1 MYLGKHPSVLTLST
15 VVSRLRPI
23 SGHQKSSLNHTR
35 YDFSSPAPLL
45 RSSVLPH
52 RSSRPHRSSL
62 PVSPRATCVKLAPR
76 PRQPTPLAEVNLH
89 FLCVRTVAFYN
100 DLSWHLAS
108 FLCFVFIFISPSAS
122 ARLPLRLAKSFHTLY
137 VYTLTFLCRT
147 QFRAPRPRVDKQLLR
162 SRNDW
167 FLGQNPQR

>member
-1 MYLGKHPSVLTLST
+1 MISAPPLHYAGRRSCPTAPANLTGPT
-15 VVSRLRPI
+15 NPR
-23 SGHQKSSLNHTR
+23 QSSQ
-35 YDFSSPAPLL
+35 P
-45 RSSVLPH
+45 RS
-52 RSSRPHRSSL
+52 
-62 PVSPRATCVKLAPR
+62 TCVKLAPR
-76 PRQPTPLAEVNLH
+76 PRQPTSLAEVNLH

-167 FLGQNPQR
+167 LLSQNPQRRFLTQTAFRFEKVFYQPIF

>member
-23 SGHQKSSLNHTR
+23 SGHQKTSLNHTR

-45 RSSVLPH
+45 KSSVLP
-52 RSSRPHRSSL
+52 RPSSQPPPTQPAHS
-62 PVSPRATCVKLAPR
+62 TCVKLAPR
-76 PRQPTPLAEVNLH
+76 PRQPTPLAEVDLH

-100 DLSWHLAS
+100 DLSWHFAS

-147 QFRAPRPRVDKQLLR
+147 QFCAPRPRVDKQLLR

>member
-1 MYLGKHPSVLTLST
+1 M
-15 VVSRLRPI
+15 I
-23 SGHQKSSLNHTR
+23 S
-35 YDFSSPAPLL
+35 APPLHYSG
-45 RSSVLPH
+45 R
-52 RSSRPHRSSL
+52 RSSL
-62 PVSPRATCVKLAPR
+62 PASPRPSSLPASLRSTCVKLAPH
-76 PRQPTPLAEVNLH
+76 PRQLTPLAEVNLH

-167 FLGQNPQR
+167 LLGQNPQRRFLTQTAFRFEKVFYQPIF

>member
-1 MYLGKHPSVLTLST
+1 M
-15 VVSRLRPI
+15 I
-23 SGHQKSSLNHTR
+23 SAPPLHYSGRRSC
-35 YDFSSPAPLL
+35 PALPAFQPAL
-45 RSSVLPH
+45 RS
-52 RSSRPHRSSL
+52 
-62 PVSPRATCVKLAPR
+62 TCVKLAPR
-76 PRQPTPLAEVNLH
+76 PRQPTSLAEVNLH

-167 FLGQNPQR
+167 LLGQNPQRRFLTQTAFRFEKVFYQPIF

>member
-1 MYLGKHPSVLTLST
+1 M
-15 VVSRLRPI
+15 I
-23 SGHQKSSLNHTR
+23 SAPPLHYSGRRSSLPA
-35 YDFSSPAPLL
+35 SP
-45 RSSVLPH
+45 
-52 RSSRPHRSSL
+52 RPSSL
-62 PVSPRATCVKLAPR
+62 PVSLRSTCVKLAPR
-76 PRQPTPLAEVNLH
+76 PRQPLPLAEVNLH

-167 FLGQNPQR
+167 LLGQNPQRRFLSQTAFRFEKIFYQPIF